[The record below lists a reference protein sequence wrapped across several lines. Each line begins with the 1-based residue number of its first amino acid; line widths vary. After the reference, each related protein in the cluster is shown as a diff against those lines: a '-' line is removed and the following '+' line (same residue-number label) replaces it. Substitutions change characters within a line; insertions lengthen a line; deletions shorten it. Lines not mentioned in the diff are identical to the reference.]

1 MPPEDAWQEL
11 VPRPQTITWR
21 RAGDVRMLMAAGY
34 ALLLQ
39 VSHPTVGAGVTEHS
53 QFRREPWGRLLRTLD
68 YSYTMVYGGPLAA
81 GEMGRRLRSFHKGIR
96 GVAPDGRPYH
106 ALEPQA
112 YAWVHATLAEAIV
125 RAHERFGRPLARDQR
140 EQFWSEWRTLGRLLG
155 IRERDLPVGWSA
167 FETYVQEMLDGALV
181 HTQAV
186 DEVIAALARPS
197 APDVPLLSD
206 PAWAVV
212 RAPMGH
218 VLGLTAVGL
227 LAPALRER
235 FGLRWSRA
243 RELELRA
250 LGATMRAGT
259 PLMPSWLK
267 NSGELY
273 LSYRAHALARGDVAS
288 PERLTARASPEQ
300 QPRTPA

>member
-1 MPPEDAWQEL
+1 MCRVSTVMPPEDAWQGL
-11 VPRPQTITWR
+11 VPGPRTITWR

-68 YSYTMVYGGPLAA
+68 YSYTMVYGGPVAA
-81 GEMGRRLRSFHKGIR
+81 GEMGRSLRSFHKRIR
-96 GVAPDGRPYH
+96 GVAPDGRLYN
-106 ALEPQA
+106 ALEPEA

-125 RAHERFGRPLARDQR
+125 RAHERFGRPLALEQR
-140 EQFWSEWRTLGRLLG
+140 EQFWSEWRALGRLLG
-155 IRERDLPVGWSA
+155 IRERDLPAGWSA
-167 FETYVQEMLDGALV
+167 FETYVRGMLDGTLA

-186 DEVIAALARPS
+186 DEVLAAIARPS
-197 APDVPLLSD
+197 APGLPLLSE
-206 PAWAVV
+206 PVWVLA

-218 VLGLTAVGL
+218 VLSLASVGL
-227 LAPALRER
+227 LAPELRER
-235 FGLRWSRA
+235 FGLHWSRA
-243 RELELRA
+243 HEVELRA
-250 LGATMRAGT
+250 LGATMRAAT

-273 LSYRAHALARGDVAS
+273 LTL
-288 PERLTARASPEQ
+288 RASPARRS
-300 QPRTPA
+300 RTPAW